1 MRFRGG
7 LGGNQRG
14 LGLIEVVVVLV
25 VVAVAGAL
33 IYRYVGSTAKTV
45 EKFQEERSL
54 GHARLAADR
63 ATLAAMV
70 GALRAYQAEQDG
82 KWPPDKSSVAGLMAG
97 PPRFQCAGGD
107 FDYDPAS
114 GAVSLTVTDPAR
126 C

>member
-1 MRFRGG
+1 MRLRN
-7 LGGNQRG
+7 LVGNQRG
-14 LGLIEVVVVLV
+14 LGLIEIAVVLV

-33 IYRYVGSTAKTV
+33 LYKYMGSTAKTM
-45 EKFQEERSL
+45 EKFQEERPL
-54 GHARLAADR
+54 GHARLAADQ

-70 GALRAYQAEQDG
+70 GALRTYHATHDG
-82 KWPPDKSSVAGLMAG
+82 KWPPDKSAAAALMAG

-114 GAVSLTVTDPAR
+114 GAVSLTVTDPLR

>member
-1 MRFRGG
+1 V
-7 LGGNQRG
+7 GNQRG
-14 LGLIEVVVVLV
+14 LGLIEIAVVLV

-33 IYRYVGSTAKTV
+33 LYKYMGSTAKTM
-45 EKFQEERSL
+45 EKFQEERPL
-54 GHARLAADR
+54 GHARLAADQ

-70 GALRAYQAEQDG
+70 GALRTYQATHDG
-82 KWPPDKSSVAGLMAG
+82 KWPSDKSAAAALMAG

-114 GAVSLTVTDPAR
+114 GAVSLTVTDPLR

>member
-1 MRFRGG
+1 MRLRR
-7 LGGNQRG
+7 LVKDQRG
-14 LGLIEVVVVLV
+14 LGLIEIAVVLV

-33 IYRYVGSTAKTV
+33 LYKYVGSTAKTM
-45 EKFQEERSL
+45 EKFQEERPL
-54 GHARLAADR
+54 AHARLAADQ

-70 GALRAYQAEQDG
+70 GALRTYQATNEG
-82 KWPPDKSSVAGLMAG
+82 KWPPDKSAVVALLAG

-114 GAVSLTVTDPAR
+114 GAVRLTVTDPAR

>member
-1 MRFRGG
+1 MR
-7 LGGNQRG
+7 LRG
-14 LGLIEVVVVLV
+14 LVGHSRGFGLIEIVVVLV

-33 IYRYVGSTAKTV
+33 LYKYMGSTAKTM
-45 EKFQEERSL
+45 EKFQEERPL
-54 GHARLAADR
+54 AHARLAADR

-70 GALRAYQAEQDG
+70 GALRTYQVEHEG
-82 KWPPDKSSVAGLMAG
+82 KWPPDKSAAAALMAG

-114 GAVSLTVTDPAR
+114 GAVSLTVTDPLR

>member
-1 MRFRGG
+1 MRLRS
-7 LGGNQRG
+7 LVGNQRG
-14 LGLIEVVVVLV
+14 LGLIEIAVVLV

-33 IYRYVGSTAKTV
+33 LYKYMGSTAKTL
-45 EKFQEERSL
+45 EKFQEERPL
-54 GHARLAADR
+54 GHARLAADQ

-70 GALRAYQAEQDG
+70 GALRTYQAEHDG
-82 KWPPDKSSVAGLMAG
+82 KWPPDKGAVAGLMAG

-114 GAVSLTVTDPAR
+114 GAVALTVTDPLR